1 MLKTTD
7 AARGKWRG
15 ILLQL
20 GMDAAHLTGKHGA
33 CPMCGG
39 SDRFRFDNKDG
50 NGTWICNQCGAGTG
64 MDLAKAHLGMEFRDA
79 ANEVDR
85 ILGNVGDDPKPKPAL
100 DGETQRRLLNQL
112 WQSSV
117 PVEPDCPVGWY
128 LTNRVPGWRNCPD
141 LRFAERAPVPAN
153 AGGGVSPAMLAMVR
167 DCKTGNPVT
176 IHRTFLTLAG
186 TKADM
191 PNPRALMP
199 GDLPEAVAVQLSKA
213 GETLGIAEGI
223 ETALAAQAKFD
234 VPCHAAINAGF
245 LAKWQPPEGVRKV
258 VIFGDCDG
266 NYTGQAAAYT
276 LAHRLS
282 RKLQV
287 EVRIPGQFGTDWAD
301 GVAA

>member
-1 MLKTTD
+1 VLKTTD

-20 GMDAAHLTGKHGA
+20 GMDAAHLTGKHVA
-33 CPMCGG
+33 CPLCGG

-79 ANEVDR
+79 ACAVDE
-85 ILGNVGDDPKPKPAL
+85 ILGNVQDDPKAKPAL
-100 DGETQRRLLNQL
+100 SGETQRRLLNDL
-112 WQSSV
+112 WRASLA
-117 PVEPDCPVGWY
+117 VEPDCPVGWY
-128 LTNRVPGWRNCPD
+128 LTNRVPGWSNCPD
-141 LRFAERAPVPAN
+141 LRFAERAPVP
-153 AGGGVSPAMLAMVR
+153 GGSFGPAMLAMVR
-167 DCKTGNPVT
+167 DCKTNNPVS

-199 GDLPEAVAVQLSKA
+199 GDLPESVAVRLAEA
-213 GETLGIAEGI
+213 GEVLGIAEGI
-223 ETALAAQAKFD
+223 ETALAAQAKFG

-258 VIFGDCDG
+258 IVFGDCDDS
-266 NYTGQAAAYT
+266 YTGQAAAYT

-282 RKLQV
+282 RKVAV

-301 GVAA
+301 EVAA

>member
-20 GMDAAHLTGKHGA
+20 GMDEKHLTGKHVA

-39 SDRFRFDNKDG
+39 NDRFRFDNKDG

-64 MDLAKAHLGMEFRDA
+64 IDLAKAHLGVEFKDA
-79 ANEVDR
+79 ACAVDE
-85 ILGNVGDDPKPKPAL
+85 ILGNVQDDAKPKPAL
-100 DGETQRRLLNQL
+100 SSDDQRRLLNQL
-112 WQSSV
+112 WKGSS
-117 PVEPDCPVGWY
+117 PIEADDPAGWY
-128 LTNRVPGWRNCPD
+128 LRSRVHGASACLD
-141 LRFAERAPVPAN
+141 LRYHPAAPVP
-153 AGGGVSPAMLAMVR
+153 GGSQSPAMLAMVR
-167 DCKTGNPVT
+167 DCKTGNPVS

-186 TKADM
+186 AKADM

-199 GDLPEAVAVQLSKA
+199 GELPESISVRLAEA
-213 GETLGIAEGI
+213 GEVLGIAEGI
-223 ETALAAQAKFD
+223 ETALAAQVKFG

-245 LAKWQPPEGVRKV
+245 LAKWQPPEGVRR
-258 VIFGDCDG
+258 VIVFGDCDQT
-266 NYTGQAAAYT
+266 YTGQAAAYT

-301 GVAA
+301 EVAA